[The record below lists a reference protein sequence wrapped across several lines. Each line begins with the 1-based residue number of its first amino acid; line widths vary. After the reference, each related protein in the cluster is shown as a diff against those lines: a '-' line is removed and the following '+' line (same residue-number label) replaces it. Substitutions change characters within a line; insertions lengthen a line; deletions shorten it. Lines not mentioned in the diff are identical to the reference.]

1 MVPPE
6 SVDVSVN
13 ETVSPLA
20 VKVKFAV
27 GVPPLPLTMGCEIS
41 QRLVS
46 FDQVLCIAN
55 EPVEKVTNAEAPWP
69 ELIHAH
75 SSPFSCP
82 VNEEPGLL
90 THPPAGFWSVM
101 VSAYSW
107 PPTMEKPSSEL
118 LTKFARQLAPRSST

>member
-1 MVPPE
+1 M
-6 SVDVSVN
+6 
-13 ETVSPLA
+13 
-20 VKVKFAV
+20 KFAV
-27 GVPPLPLTMGCEIS
+27 GVPPLPLPLTVGCEIS

-55 EPVEKVTNAEAPWP
+55 EPVEKATNAAAPWP

-82 VNEEPGLL
+82 VNEEPVLL
-90 THPPAGFWSVM
+90 THPPAGFWSVR

-107 PPTMEKPSSEL
+107 PPTME
-118 LTKFARQLAPRSST
+118 

>member
-1 MVPPE
+1 
-6 SVDVSVN
+6 
-13 ETVSPLA
+13 
-20 VKVKFAV
+20 
-27 GVPPLPLTMGCEIS
+27 MGCEIS

-82 VNEEPGLL
+82 VNEEPVLL
-90 THPPAGFWSVM
+90 THPPAGFWSVR

-118 LTKFARQLAPRSST
+118 LTKFAPQLAPRSATYGMLVKAISPYGEGAAPPPLSVVSPL